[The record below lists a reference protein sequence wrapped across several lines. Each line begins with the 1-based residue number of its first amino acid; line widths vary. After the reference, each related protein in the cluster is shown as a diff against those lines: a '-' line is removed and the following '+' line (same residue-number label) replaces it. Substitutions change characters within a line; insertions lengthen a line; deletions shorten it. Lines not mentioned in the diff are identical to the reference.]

1 MISVERLAVDAG
13 ARTLF
18 ENVSFLVRPHDR
30 IGLIGA
36 NGSGKTTL
44 MRVLSGERE
53 PSKGDV
59 RKANYVTVG
68 YLPQEGVPVL
78 GRALVEEGLSAF
90 DDVLALQARV
100 EQAMTDLS
108 TLDPNGESYAEQ
120 LELLGELQH
129 RLDESDVYR
138 LQSRVEKVLMGLG
151 FAVRDLQRSTN
162 EFSGGWQ
169 MRIAL
174 AKLLL
179 RTPSLLLLDEPTNHL
194 DSESIAWLEDYLRS
208 YDGAVII
215 VSHDT
220 VFLDRVTM
228 RTFALDRDEIED
240 YPGSFSDFVTFAAE
254 RREQK
259 EREWKNQQDS
269 IKRTEKFIE
278 RFRYKASKARQV
290 QSRIKQLEKVER
302 VELEGGSEEIAFRFP
317 DPLPSGKVMVT
328 LKNVSKSYGSLR
340 VLSDVS
346 LTIDRGDRIAIVG
359 PNGAGKS
366 TLIRI
371 LAGVESF
378 DEGERL
384 PGHEVAPSYY
394 AQHQADE
401 LAADRD
407 VLSVIDEVAH
417 GDVRKH
423 LRSIL
428 GSFLFHGDDVFKK
441 VSVLSGG
448 EKSRLALA
456 RMLLRPANLLIL
468 DEPTNHLDIRSKSV
482 LQDALL
488 GYEGTCVI
496 VSHDRGFLDPIVN
509 KVLEV
514 TPGRLRLFHDSVSD
528 YFRLRAEERRAR
540 SDSVGTTSTTGLKTI
555 GEKERRRKVA
565 TIRQEKSRELAPH
578 RKKLEAAEA
587 AIDALE
593 RQISSLE
600 GDLADPDFYQRG
612 DGGKTAGT
620 ELKSRRSDLDGLLA
634 EWEAIAKQ
642 VSTIERHYD
651 RLIADLERS

>member
-1 MISVERLAVDAG
+1 MVSVERLSVDAG
-13 ARTLF
+13 SRTLF

-44 MRVLSGERE
+44 LRILTGDRE
-53 PSKGDV
+53 PSGGDV

-78 GRALVEEGLSAF
+78 GRPLVEEGLSAF
-90 DDVLALQARV
+90 DEVLALEARV
-100 EQAMTDLS
+100 QQAMTDLG
-108 TLDPNGESYAEQ
+108 TLDSSSPDYAEQ

-151 FAVRDLQRSTN
+151 FSVSDLARSTN

-179 RTPSLLLLDEPTNHL
+179 RSPSLLMLDEPTNHL

-208 YDGAVII
+208 YDGAVMI

-220 VFLDRVTM
+220 VFLDRVTS
-228 RTFALDRDEIED
+228 RTLALERDEIED
-240 YPGSFSDFVTFAAE
+240 YPGAFSQFVAFAVL
-254 RREQK
+254 RREQR
-259 EREWKNQQDS
+259 EREWKNQQES
-269 IKRTEKFIE
+269 IKRTERFIE

-290 QSRIKQLEKVER
+290 QSRIKQLDRVER
-302 VELEGGSEEIAFRFP
+302 VELDQDSEEIDFRFP
-317 DPLPSGKVMVT
+317 DPLPSGKILVT
-328 LKNVSKSYGSLR
+328 LKDVSKWYGPLQ
-340 VLSDVS
+340 VLNRVS

-384 PGHEVAPSYY
+384 PGHEFAPSYY

-401 LAADRD
+401 LALDKD
-407 VLSVIDEVAH
+407 VLGVIDEIAQ
-417 GDVRKH
+417 GEVRKH

-448 EKSRLALA
+448 E
-456 RMLLRPANLLIL
+456 
-468 DEPTNHLDIRSKSV
+468 
-482 LQDALL
+482 
-488 GYEGTCVI
+488 
-496 VSHDRGFLDPIVN
+496 
-509 KVLEV
+509 
-514 TPGRLRLFHDSVSD
+514 
-528 YFRLRAEERRAR
+528 
-540 SDSVGTTSTTGLKTI
+540 
-555 GEKERRRKVA
+555 
-565 TIRQEKSRELAPH
+565 
-578 RKKLEAAEA
+578 
-587 AIDALE
+587 
-593 RQISSLE
+593 
-600 GDLADPDFYQRG
+600 
-612 DGGKTAGT
+612 
-620 ELKSRRSDLDGLLA
+620 
-634 EWEAIAKQ
+634 
-642 VSTIERHYD
+642 
-651 RLIADLERS
+651 